1 MTLKESLCEIVGI
14 VNAMVDAEPWKEPN
28 KATLE
33 TALRLYE
40 AIPQPWEETIGEK
53 AADGFYKRGNV
64 YFKLNDFEKSIASF
78 DKAIELDPNDAV
90 AYNNRGGTKRELGQY
105 EQAIA
110 DFDKAIELN
119 PNYAVAY
126 LNRGYTK
133 RKLERFDEAL
143 LDFNKAIIDFSRTIE
158 LNPDDAV
165 TYQYRGFAK
174 IELKQYEQA
183 IPDLDKAIELNP
195 HIAAYCHRGFAKKEL
210 KQFEQAIADFDK
222 VIELNPNHIAAYYHR
237 GFARIQLG
245 LYEAAIDDYDM
256 MIGVDPDEYA
266 FHNRAFSKFKI
277 GKTDDAIVDLK
288 CALQIA
294 GDFLPSYAVL
304 GDCYRALGK
313 NSDAETAY
321 TKALELTTPENLT
334 QNYRPPIRA
343 ERGLKALGRE
353 VTTNYTQLAIEKGLI
368 TEKEIEVL

>member
-90 AYNNRGGTKRELGQY
+90 AYNNRGGTKRELG
-105 EQAIA
+105 
-110 DFDKAIELN
+110 
-119 PNYAVAY
+119 
-126 LNRGYTK
+126 
-133 RKLERFDEAL
+133 
-143 LDFNKAIIDFSRTIE
+143 
-158 LNPDDAV
+158 
-165 TYQYRGFAK
+165 
-174 IELKQYEQA
+174 
-183 IPDLDKAIELNP
+183 
-195 HIAAYCHRGFAKKEL
+195 
-210 KQFEQAIADFDK
+210 
-222 VIELNPNHIAAYYHR
+222 
-237 GFARIQLG
+237 

-266 FHNRAFSKFKI
+266 FHNRAFLKFKI